1 MLGEG
6 EERTLDLGARSW
18 MSDTAKAM
26 LASAIPP
33 DTTSRLP
40 LENVRLLRNLADLL
54 MEFELHPPTGWSSLL
69 PESCSSGH
77 QGPVF
82 QASAGYLA
90 LGEAAGRRKG

>member
-18 MSDTAKAM
+18 MSDTAEAM

-40 LENVRLLRNLADLL
+40 LENVGLLRNPADLL
-54 MEFELHPPTGWSSLL
+54 MEFELHPPTVWLIL
-69 PESCSSGH
+69 P
-77 QGPVF
+77 P
-82 QASAGYLA
+82 A
-90 LGEAAGRRKG
+90 